1 VLFGNISHSFSTN
14 GIMIIKVIL
23 LISFLAVG
31 IIPTAVGAT
40 PIDALATTLA
50 LYSRQD
56 ADYSLDADLSINGCS
71 LNNVSPPLNYTSPN
85 LDGPSPGLSLK
96 YVALGRGTQNYTC
109 SQAASNV
116 VPTSIGAVATL
127 FDASCLAAF
136 RPDILNAMPAAL
148 VQIPDDAAVA
158 ASTILDELASAGDVS
173 GILLAVHYFAD
184 NTTPTFDF
192 RPYGRPDWI
201 QAKRLQ
207 GVPAPANSIPGSVP
221 WLKLGYKAG
230 SGIQVS
236 SSSRVILLPK
246 LLVH

>member
-1 VLFGNISHSFSTN
+1 
-14 GIMIIKVIL
+14 MIITMIL
-23 LISFLAVG
+23 FISFLAVG

-50 LYSRQD
+50 LSSRHMHDANCSMGAGYSMG
-56 ADYSLDADLSINGCS
+56 AGLSVSGCS

-127 FDASCLAAF
+127 FDASCLAAI
-136 RPDILNAMPAAL
+136 RLDILSAMPVVL
-148 VQIPDDAAVA
+148 LQIPDDAVVA
-158 ASTILDELASAGDVS
+158 AATTLDELNPARNISS
-173 GILLAVHYFAD
+173 FLLAVHYFAD

-201 QAKRLQ
+201 QARRLQ
-207 GVPAPANSIPGSVP
+207 GVPAPANSSPGSVP

-236 SSSRVILLPK
+236 SNSRIILLPK
-246 LLVH
+246 LLVR

>member
-1 VLFGNISHSFSTN
+1 
-14 GIMIIKVIL
+14 MIIKVIL

-31 IIPTAVGAT
+31 IIPAAVGAT

-50 LYSRQD
+50 PD
-56 ADYSLDADLSINGCS
+56 FSLDADLSIGGCS
-71 LNNVSPPLNYTSPN
+71 LNKVSPPLNYTSPK

-109 SQAASNV
+109 SKAASNV

-127 FDASCLAAF
+127 FDASCLAAC
-136 RPDILNAMPAAL
+136 RPDILNAMPAVL
-148 VQIPDDAAVA
+148 VQIPDDAAA
-158 ASTILDELASAGDVS
+158 AAGDVS
-173 GILLAVHYFAD
+173 GILLADHYFAD
-184 NTTPTFDF
+184 NSTPTFDF
-192 RPYGRPDWI
+192 RPYGHPDWI

-230 SGIQVS
+230 SGIKEVY
-236 SSSRVILLPK
+236 RVFTAGGNPPANCENQTSTLE
-246 LLVH
+246 VDYAAQYWFYG